1 MNNFSDIYTK
11 YMHENKKISILNIIS
26 IIVSVGLLT
35 LVFNFSIILRDYLKY
50 EYSVLYTNSDISIDN
65 VNSDFFDRVMLNNK
79 VNGGIAV
86 KKSHLVEEITYNRK
100 SYDLNRFSENYT
112 EAKKYYGDVE
122 RLVSATLVKGVF
134 PRNNSE
140 LVVNKNLLDRLNIK
154 ANIGDKIKL
163 SYNTPEKS

>member
-1 MNNFSDIYTK
+1 MVLYMNNFSDIYTK

-79 VNGGIAV
+79 VNGG
-86 KKSHLVEEITYNRK
+86 SL
-100 SYDLNRFSENYT
+100 
-112 EAKKYYGDVE
+112 
-122 RLVSATLVKGVF
+122 
-134 PRNNSE
+134 
-140 LVVNKNLLDRLNIK
+140 
-154 ANIGDKIKL
+154 
-163 SYNTPEKS
+163 

>member
-1 MNNFSDIYTK
+1 MRLPKLQIELLTFVMVLYMNNFSDIYTK

-79 VNGGIAV
+79 VNGG
-86 KKSHLVEEITYNRK
+86 SL
-100 SYDLNRFSENYT
+100 
-112 EAKKYYGDVE
+112 
-122 RLVSATLVKGVF
+122 
-134 PRNNSE
+134 
-140 LVVNKNLLDRLNIK
+140 
-154 ANIGDKIKL
+154 
-163 SYNTPEKS
+163 